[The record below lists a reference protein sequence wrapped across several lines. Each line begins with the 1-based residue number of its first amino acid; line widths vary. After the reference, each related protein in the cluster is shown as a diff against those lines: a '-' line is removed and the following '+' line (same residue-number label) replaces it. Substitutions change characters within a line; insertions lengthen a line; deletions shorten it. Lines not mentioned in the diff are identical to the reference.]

1 MIQIKAWSV
10 RTIARPAER
19 AITLKTMPRLWGR
32 QNMKSFFAGC
42 GLMALVAATPALATV
57 KDGVDAWAA
66 GDFPKAIAEWRG
78 PAAAGEPD
86 AQFNLGQAYKL
97 GRGVPMD
104 SAMAMEWY
112 RKAAM
117 AGHEQAQA
125 TLGLQLFQNGQR
137 DEAMIWLKK
146 AADQGEARAQYVV
159 GTAYFN
165 GDSLPKDWARAYALM
180 TRAKA
185 AGIGAATTS
194 LTQMDQLIPEQQRQ
208 AGMALA
214 REMER
219 TAQLRASDLPGS
231 GSPLTMRTSRTPQPV
246 GQVPIP
252 ASETPAPERVSV
264 RAEVDNQPWKAPTTA
279 KTPASPASVASAS
292 QPVPPKPTP
301 KPVGPIVPS
310 AGGGWKIQ
318 LGAFSSSGGAQNA
331 WSSLSARAGLT
342 ALSPTYTPVGNLT
355 RLQAGP
361 LASRAAAN
369 KACAAVKATAGTACF
384 PVAP

>member
-1 MIQIKAWSV
+1 
-10 RTIARPAER
+10 
-19 AITLKTMPRLWGR
+19 
-32 QNMKSFFAGC
+32 MKSFFAGC
-42 GLMALVAATPALATV
+42 ALIALAAAMPASATV
-57 KDGVDAWAA
+57 EDGVKAWMAQDYA
-66 GDFPKAIAEWRG
+66 KAVAEWRG

-104 SAMAMEWY
+104 AAAAMDWY
-112 RKAAM
+112 RKAAS

-165 GDSLPKDWARAYALM
+165 GDSLPKDWAKAYALM

-194 LTQMDQLIPEQQRQ
+194 LTQMDQIVPEQQRQ

-219 TAQLRASDLPGS
+219 TAQLRASDTPGPNT
-231 GSPLTMRTSRTPQPV
+231 PLTMRTSRTPQPV
-246 GQVPIP
+246 GQVPVP
-252 ASETPAPERVSV
+252 ASVAPAAPAAAPHPERTTLK
-264 RAEVDNQPWKAPTTA
+264 ADLENQPWKAPTTKPSTA
-279 KTPASPASVASAS
+279 SSATNTAMAAAPAA
-292 QPVPPKPTP
+292 PKPMAP
-301 KPVGPIVPS
+301 KPAAPKAAITAS

-318 LGAFSSSGGAQNA
+318 LGAFSSAD
-331 WSSLSARAGLT
+331 SARSAWTTLSGKAGLQ

-369 KACAAVKATAGTACF
+369 QACAAVKSGAGTACF